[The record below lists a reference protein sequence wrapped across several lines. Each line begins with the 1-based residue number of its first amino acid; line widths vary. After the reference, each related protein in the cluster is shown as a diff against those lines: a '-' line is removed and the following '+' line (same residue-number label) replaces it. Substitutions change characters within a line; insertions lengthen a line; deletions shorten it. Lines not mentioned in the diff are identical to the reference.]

1 MEKSIE
7 TIWKEGFLKNDA
19 LVAPKLNNLYNQ
31 KSKHIID
38 KFKRMFNINLIA
50 IIIGSFVI
58 LVASYIVGIPIM
70 GIGYFFILNGI
81 VIFNHKLRKGL
92 LKIDKNVS
100 SYEYLNAFN
109 NWMKEQLAANRKI
122 ARIYYPLFFL
132 FMVLGFWFSNDIQES
147 FNEIIEQPNNI
158 YLVYGIP
165 IYWTLPIIFI
175 TGLLAYFGDRIYNFD
190 VSLVYGPI
198 FRKLNKLVT
207 DIEEL
212 RATDKNTQS

>member
-19 LVAPKLNNLYNQ
+19 LVAPKLNDLYNQ

-38 KFKRMFNINLIA
+38 KFNRMFKINLNA
-50 IIIGSFVI
+50 IFIGSFVV
-58 LVASYIVGIPIM
+58 LFASYFGGIPVM
-70 GIGYFFILNGI
+70 GVGYFFILNGI
-81 VIFNHKLRKGL
+81 VIFNRKLNKSL

-109 NWMKEQLAANRKI
+109 NWMKEQLQANRKI

-132 FMVLGFWFSNDIQES
+132 FMVLGFWFSNDIQSE
-147 FNEIIEQPNNI
+147 FNEFMEQGND
-158 YLVYGIP
+158 LTLLFGIP
-165 IYWTLPIIFI
+165 VLWTLPIIFI
-175 TGLLAYFGDRIYNFD
+175 TSLLAYFGDRIYNFD
-190 VSLVYGPI
+190 VGLVYGPI
-198 FRKLNKLVT
+198 FRKLEDLIT

-212 RATDKNTQS
+212 RTSNTN